1 MLSYLADYETYFGP
15 LRLFRY
21 LTLRAAFAG
30 MTAMGIG
37 FIVGPWLFGKL
48 RLLRAKQS
56 LRGKDEVGALAD
68 LHASKSQT
76 PTMGGLMICVSVV
89 VSSLLWARP
98 SIYVFTALVVYIGLT
113 VIGFLDDYL
122 KVSKKNSKGLPG
134 RWKLLGQAF
143 LTGFALL
150 MLLTNSE
157 SADQMRE
164 LWVPFYKDALWVS
177 MPLAVLVPF
186 LFLILAGSSN
196 AINLT
201 DGIDGLAIGCTVT
214 AALAFAIMAYA
225 AGNTVICSYLS
236 ISYIAGAG
244 ELAVVC
250 ATLLGASLAFLWYN
264 CHPAE
269 VFMGDTGS
277 LAIGGLIGII
287 AFMVHQPLTLIIV
300 GGIFVIEAMSVIL
313 QVVSFRTR
321 GKRIFKMS
329 PIHHHFE
336 LKGWHENKVVIRF
349 WILSLIF
356 AIAGLATLKLR

>member
-1 MLSYLADYETYFGP
+1 MLSYLADLENIFGP

-30 MTAMGIG
+30 VTAMGIG
-37 FIVGPWLFGKL
+37 FLLGPWIFSKL
-48 RLLRAKQS
+48 RELRAKQS
-56 LRGKDEVGALAD
+56 LRGKDEVGQLAD
-68 LHASKSQT
+68 LHASKAQT
-76 PTMGGLMICVSVV
+76 PTMGGLMICVSVLG
-89 VSSLLWARP
+89 SAILWARP
-98 SIYVFTALVVYIGLT
+98 SVYVYTALLVYIGLT

-134 RWKLLGQAF
+134 RWKLAGQG
-143 LTGFALL
+143 LITVFALA
-150 MLLTNSE
+150 LLLSFPE
-157 SADQMRE
+157 SADRMRE
-164 LWVPFYKDALWVS
+164 LWVPFYKDVVIERMSLFF
-177 MPLAVLVPF
+177 LVPF

-201 DGIDGLAIGCTVT
+201 DGVDGLAIGCTVT
-214 AALAFAIMAYA
+214 VALSYTIMAYA
-225 AGNTVICSYLS
+225 AGNSIISEYLF
-236 ISYIAGAG
+236 ISYIPDAG

-250 ATLLGASLAFLWYN
+250 VALLGASLAFLWYN
-264 CHPAE
+264 SHPAE

-277 LAIGGLIGII
+277 LALGGLIGMI

-300 GGIFVIEAMSVIL
+300 GGIFVMEAMSVIL
-313 QVVSFRTR
+313 QVGSFKLRQ
-321 GKRIFKMS
+321 KRIFKMS

-356 AIAGLATLKLR
+356 AMAGLATLKLR